1 VVAVSGSGEVDD
13 TRQSDACRG
22 RHSDDTGRQFAM
34 SLTGKPM
41 PEFYVNVLRADDEFR
56 RVPASTL
63 VAGAPAV
70 LHFYNAG

>member
-1 VVAVSGSGEVDD
+1 
-13 TRQSDACRG
+13 
-22 RHSDDTGRQFAM
+22 M

-41 PEFYVNVLRADDEFR
+41 PEFYVNVLRADDEFL

-70 LHFYNAG
+70 VHFYNAG